1 MDIYRVIRES
11 KEDKKLFS
19 DNEINKLYSFS
30 NNNVLINIIAK
41 DGTEKKTEE
50 EKQNCK

>member
-1 MDIYRVIRES
+1 MSRKFNMATC

-30 NNNVLINIIAK
+30 NNNILLNIIAK
-41 DGTEKKTEE
+41 DEIENKEK
-50 EKQNCK
+50 

>member
-30 NNNVLINIIAK
+30 NNNIQQN
-41 DGTEKKTEE
+41 KKSWNQR
-50 EKQNCK
+50 K